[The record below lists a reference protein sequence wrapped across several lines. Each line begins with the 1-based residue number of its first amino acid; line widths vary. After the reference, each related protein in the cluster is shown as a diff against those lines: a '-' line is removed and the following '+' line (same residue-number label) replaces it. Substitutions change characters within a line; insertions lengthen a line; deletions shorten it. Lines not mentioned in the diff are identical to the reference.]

1 MSGYCT
7 IADVCSSFPQFVR
20 QQTGSISDTQIQE
33 WIDDRKAR
41 IRSALLT
48 RGFDPDVATVPV
60 IDPDA
65 TRFLLSL
72 NKDGA
77 IADLGDALQGT
88 MTLQPGEYS
97 LPAERRK
104 SYERVMKEL
113 VQGFHDNLFQPVIS
127 RTADVTPLLRGVGG
141 AETDTVRQVRRAGN
155 NRFFSK
161 NDIF

>member
-1 MSGYCT
+1 MGYCT
-7 IADVCSSFPQFVR
+7 VADVCSSFPQFKR
-20 QQTGSISDTQIQE
+20 EQIGSITDAQIQD

-48 RGFDPDVATVPV
+48 RGFDPDTPAVTG
-60 IDPDA
+60 DA
-65 TRFLLSL
+65 ARFLLSL

-127 RTADVTPLLRGVGG
+127 RTTDVTPLTRGIGG
-141 AETDTVRQVRRAGN
+141 AETDPTQTPRVTGK
-155 NRFFSK
+155 NRKFWINQQF
-161 NDIF
+161 

>member
-20 QQTGSISDTQIQE
+20 QQTGSISDSQIQD
-33 WIDDRKAR
+33 WIDDRKVR
-41 IRSALLT
+41 IRSVLLT
-48 RGFDPDVATVPV
+48 RGFDPDTPAVTG
-60 IDPDA
+60 DA
-65 TRFLLSL
+65 ARFLLSL

-113 VQGFHDNLFQPVIS
+113 VAGAHDQLFQPTTS
-127 RTADVTPLLRGVGG
+127 RTADVTPLMRAVGG
-141 AETDTVRQVRRAGN
+141 AETDIVSN
-155 NRFFSK
+155 P
-161 NDIF
+161 